1 MSNQIRIAKT
11 IGKRIL
17 NQRVSLRLSQDFL
30 ADHLGLTTETIND
43 WETEKTVPFSDQ
55 LIQLANV
62 LHSDVLWL
70 ISGNDEYGEFTEPT
84 SIITSN
90 QLNSWSAD
98 IGNCRMAISNAM
110 DCMPQELSVMGTL
123 TIVYEKLD
131 ELQETIRKQ
140 ADKI

>member
-1 MSNQIRIAKT
+1 MNTQITVAKT

-17 NQRVSLRLSQDFL
+17 NQRSSLRLSQDFL
-30 ADHLGLTTETIND
+30 ADHLGLTTETINN
-43 WETEKTVPFSDQ
+43 WETEKTVPFADQ
-55 LIQLANV
+55 LIQLVNI

-70 ISGNDEYGEFTEPT
+70 ISGNEQCGEFTEPT

-90 QLNSWSAD
+90 QLYSWSAD
-98 IGNCRMAISNAM
+98 IGNCRMALSNAM
-110 DCMPQELSVMGTL
+110 DCMPQELSAIGTL

-131 ELQETIRKQ
+131 DLQESICKQ

>member
-1 MSNQIRIAKT
+1 MSKSILIAKS
-11 IGKRIL
+11 IGQRIFNRRTTL
-17 NQRVSLRLSQDFL
+17 GLSQDFL
-30 ADHLGLTTETIND
+30 ADHLGLTVETIND
-43 WETEKTVPFSDQ
+43 WEKEKSIPFADQ
-55 LIQLANV
+55 LIQLANI

-70 ISGNDEYGEFTEPT
+70 ISGNEQCGEFTEPT

-98 IGNCRMAISNAM
+98 IGNCRMALSNAM
-110 DCMPQELSVMGTL
+110 DCMPQELSAIGTL

-131 ELQETIRKQ
+131 ELQETISKQ

>member
-1 MSNQIRIAKT
+1 MNTQITVAKT

-17 NQRVSLRLSQDFL
+17 NQRSSLRLSQDFL
-30 ADHLGLTTETIND
+30 ADHLGLTTETINN
-43 WETEKTVPFSDQ
+43 WETEKTVPFADQ
-55 LIQLANV
+55 LIQLANIF
-62 LHSDVLWL
+62 HSDVLWL
-70 ISGNDEYGEFTEPT
+70 ISGNEQCGEFTEPT

-98 IGNCRMAISNAM
+98 IGNCRMALSNAM
-110 DCMPQELSVMGTL
+110 DCMPQELSAIGTL

-131 ELQETIRKQ
+131 DLQETICKQ